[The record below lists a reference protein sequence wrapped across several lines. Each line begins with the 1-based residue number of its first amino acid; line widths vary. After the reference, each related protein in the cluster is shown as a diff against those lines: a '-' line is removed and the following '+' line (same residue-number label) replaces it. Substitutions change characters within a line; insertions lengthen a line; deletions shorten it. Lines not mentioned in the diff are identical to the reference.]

1 MTSKLSAVDLER
13 ENAELRA
20 DLAALELRLT
30 QTFTQSTAVKLVIDP
45 LDGSIIEANPAA
57 LSFYGYSAEEFSR
70 LRITDLNQLPP
81 ELVAE
86 EMQAAR
92 EQKRTYFE
100 FKHRL
105 KSGAVRDVQVYS
117 GPVRIGERD
126 CLYSI
131 ICDITDRTQLADQL
145 AHAQRMDALGRLAG
159 GVAHDINNLL
169 TALDMLASLIRSDV
183 ENARPVETHLEEVE
197 QLTQRGAGLTQQ
209 LLAFCRRQMLEPRL
223 LDLGDVLRGVETL
236 LRRLLSADFVLRMRI
251 PEEPLRIVADSTRLE
266 QVLLNLVL
274 NARDAMPRGGE
285 IAIRLERVVPSARLQ
300 EELEIDWR
308 EAVKV
313 TIADQGSGMDDETL
327 RHAFE
332 PFFTTKPSGE
342 GTGLGLSTVYGIV
355 QQSGGRIR
363 VESQLRVGTT
373 FELFFPEAR
382 EPALLPEVTPTP
394 ERPAG
399 GSERL
404 LLVDDDDAVRKTLVA
419 VLRGAG
425 YQVLQAA
432 DGVEALELLIREQ
445 GDLDL
450 VVSDVVMPRMNGPEF
465 VARARARFPDL
476 RVLYMSGFLDLPSVG
491 SGLKGVGGDP
501 LLSKPFPASRLVSK
515 VRALLDSPVARRT
528 LE

>member
-1 MTSKLSAVDLER
+1 MDLEA
-13 ENAELRA
+13 ENAKLRA
-20 DLAALELRLT
+20 QVAALELRLD
-30 QTFTQSTAVKLVIDP
+30 QTFEQSTAVKLVIDP
-45 LDGSIIEANPAA
+45 ADGSILEANPAA
-57 LSFYGYSAEEFSR
+57 ISFYGYSAEEFSA

-86 EMQAAR
+86 ELAAAR
-92 EQKRTYFE
+92 EQKRSYFE

-117 GPVRIGERD
+117 GPVRMYDRD

-183 ENARPVETHLEEVE
+183 EHARPVETHLREVE
-197 QLTQRGAGLTQQ
+197 QLTQRGASLTGQ

-223 LDLGDVLRGVETL
+223 LDLGAVMTGVETL
-236 LRRLLSADFVLRMRI
+236 LRRLLNNRVSLTVDI
-251 PEEPLRIVADSTRLE
+251 PKESIQVVADLTRLE

-274 NARDAMPRGGE
+274 NARDAMPEGGQ
-285 IAIRLERVVPSARLQ
+285 IGLNLERISTTPDLR
-300 EELEIDWR
+300 EELEIEWPT
-308 EAVKV
+308 AAKV
-313 TIADQGSGMDDETL
+313 TITDQGVGMDEDTL

-332 PFFTTKPSGE
+332 PFFTTKPSGQ

-363 VESQLRVGTT
+363 VLSQLNRGSR
-373 FELFFPEAR
+373 FELFFPEAV
-382 EPALLPEVTPTP
+382 EPELLPEPAPPV
-394 ERPAG
+394 ESIAG
-399 GSERL
+399 GSETL
-404 LLVDDDDAVRKTLVA
+404 LLVDDDGAVRTTLAA
-419 VLRGAG
+419 VLREAG
-425 YQVLQAA
+425 YQVLEAC
-432 DGVEALELLIREQ
+432 DGEEALAMLCEQ
-445 GDLDL
+445 RFAVDL
-450 VVSDVVMPRMNGPEF
+450 VVSDVVMPKLNGPEF
-465 VARARARFPDL
+465 VARARARFAGL

-501 LLSKPFPASRLVSK
+501 LLTKPFPASRLVGK
-515 VRALLDSPVARRT
+515 VRDLLDSAPQRRT
-528 LE
+528 LDKS

>member
-1 MTSKLSAVDLER
+1 MGLES
-13 ENAELRA
+13 ENARLRA
-20 DLAALELRLT
+20 RVAALELRLS
-30 QTFTQSTAVKLVIDP
+30 QSFTQSTAVKLVIDP
-45 LDGSIIEANPAA
+45 RDGSILEANPAA
-57 LSFYGYSAEEFSR
+57 ISFYGYSAEEFAE

-86 EMQAAR
+86 EMEAAR

-105 KSGAVRDVQVYS
+105 KSGAIRDVQVYS
-117 GPVRIGERD
+117 GPVRIDDRD
-126 CLYSI
+126 CLLSI

-145 AHAQRMDALGRLAG
+145 AHSQRMDALGRLAG

-183 ENARPVETHLEEVE
+183 ENARPVDSHLREVE
-197 QLTQRGAGLTQQ
+197 QLTQRGASLTQQ

-223 LDLGDVLRGVETL
+223 LDVALVLRGVETL
-236 LRRLLSADFVLRMRI
+236 LRRLLGSEVSLSINI
-251 PEEPLRIVADSTRLE
+251 PAEPIHIVADSTRLE
-266 QVLLNLVL
+266 QVILNLVL

-285 IAIRLERVVPSARLQ
+285 ITLRLERVSTTAQLR
-300 EELEIDWR
+300 EELEIEWPT
-308 EAVKV
+308 AIKV
-313 TIADQGSGMDDETL
+313 TIADEGIGMDEETL

-363 VESQLRVGTT
+363 VESQLKHGST
-373 FELFFPEAR
+373 FELFFPEAV
-382 EPALLPEVTPTP
+382 EPALLPDPTP
-394 ERPAG
+394 PAERVSG
-399 GSERL
+399 GTEKL
-404 LLVDDDDAVRKTLVA
+404 LLVDDDDAVRKTLAA
-419 VLRGAG
+419 VLRAAG
-425 YQVLQAA
+425 YVVLEAV
-432 DGVEALELLIREQ
+432 DGEEALQILSREHAS
-445 GDLDL
+445 LDL
-450 VVSDVVMPRMNGPEF
+450 VISDVVMPKMNGPEF
-465 VARARARFPDL
+465 VSRARARHPQL

-515 VRALLDSPVARRT
+515 VRELLDSKARRRT
-528 LE
+528 LEPS